1 MNMKIYF
8 DNNATTKC
16 DENVVNAMLPY
27 FTEEYGNPSST
38 YSFGKEIKDEITK
51 ARRNIAKLLNADEN
65 EIIFTSC
72 ASESNVTAIMNA
84 VNNNPNKKHI
94 ITTKVEHASIMET
107 MKKLETKGY
116 EITYLSVDEKGRI
129 NIEELKKSIKKDT
142 ILICVMMAN
151 NEIGNIYPIKE
162 IGKIAKESNIL
173 FHCDA
178 VQAVGKI
185 KIDVKDMNIDTLSL
199 SGHKIHAPKGIGVLY
214 VNKEIQFSQ
223 LIFGHQE
230 KNRRGGTE
238 NVPYIIGLGKAVQ
251 NLLEDNYKTNEK
263 IKNLRDKLETQ
274 IKNNI
279 EDTIIYGDLENRL
292 PNTSNIAFKGVNGEE
307 ILLMLESFNIYV
319 STGSACNSEMT
330 EPSHVLT
337 ACNADLNNYSPI
349 RISLGK
355 DNTEEEVEVF
365 VQKLTNIINMLRKK
379 SKMMG
384 ENKWVIKLI

>member
-1 MNMKIYF
+1 MNSKIYF

-27 FTEEYGNPSST
+27 FSEEYGNPSSI

-84 VNNNPNKKHI
+84 VKNNPNKKHI

-107 MKKLETKGY
+107 MKNLETKGY

-129 NIEELKKSIKKDT
+129 NIEELKKSIKEDT
-142 ILICVMMAN
+142 LLICVMMAN

-162 IGKIAKESNIL
+162 IGKIAKESKIL

-238 NVPYIIGLGKAVQ
+238 NVAYIIGLGKAVQ
-251 NLLEDNYKTNEK
+251 NLLEDDYKTNEK
-263 IKNLRDKLETQ
+263 IKNLRDKLEIE

-279 EDTIIYGDLENRL
+279 EDIIIYGDLEERL

-319 STGSACNSEMT
+319 STGSACNSEIA

-355 DNTEEEVEVF
+355 YSTEEEVEIF

-379 SKMMG
+379 KKMMG
-384 ENKWVIKLI
+384 EIK